1 MRVKGAINI
10 FDFLLEAIR
19 RGEKTALITITHVI
33 GSSSRA
39 PGAHLALSETGAF
52 RGSISGGC
60 VEAALVGLGQRA
72 IVANKPGHVR
82 LGTGS
87 PYIDI
92 RLPCG
97 GGLDLQITPNP
108 AFSAVARICER
119 LQQRQPVCVALSR
132 DGRLNIAHDV
142 KSTGWLD
149 DVFYVRHEPEL
160 RLVIIGRGSETEAL
174 ARISAAYGTTV
185 DVLTPDETTANASR
199 RYGAKT
205 WHLLSPSPSPHL
217 VSDRHT
223 AMGSKQTHARRLG
236 QLRSKGVPED
246 LCCRI
251 VGPVG
256 LIHAARDPDTLALSI
271 LSQVVEAY
279 RVASTVSAEIDP
291 LDGNDDNANCVAS
304 RNPSAPGKTSPVG
317 LQFGV

>member
-1 MRVKGAINI
+1 MA
-10 FDFLLEAIR
+10 
-19 RGEKTALITITHVI
+19 
-33 GSSSRA
+33 
-39 PGAHLALSETGAF
+39 
-52 RGSISGGC
+52 
-60 VEAALVGLGQRA
+60 LGQRA
-72 IVANKPGHVR
+72 IVGNEPNHVR
-82 LGTGS
+82 LGSGS

-108 AFSAVARICER
+108 AFSVVARICER
-119 LQQRQPVCVALSR
+119 LHQRQPVCVALSR
-132 DGRLNIAHDV
+132 DGRLDIAHDM
-142 KSTGWLD
+142 KTAGWLD

-223 AMGSKQTHARRLG
+223 AIVMLFHDHEWEIELLVQALSQRTFFIGAMGSKQTHERRLG
-236 QLRSKGVPED
+236 QLRSKGVPDD
-246 LCCRI
+246 LCRRI

-279 RVASTVSAEIDP
+279 RVASRVSAEIDP
-291 LDGNDDNANCVAS
+291 LDGNDDNANCIAS